1 MKFGEEIFEM
11 TDELRTKILGS
22 IDPMKAVVDHLF
34 SSNERFD
41 WVGIY
46 LLCTDELRL
55 GPFRGPPTP
64 HEVIPLNKGICGAAV
79 TERRTIN
86 LPDVRADDRFIACST
101 STRSEL
107 VVPIWHDGDP
117 IAEIDI
123 DSNTP
128 SAFSPFDEQMVEALA
143 ELIAPLVKEHCD
155 KIIEAKSK

>member
-1 MKFGEEIFEM
+1 VQFGEETFEM
-11 TDELRTKILGS
+11 SDELRNKILGS
-22 IDPMKAVVDHLF
+22 VNPMKAVVDHLF
-34 SSNERFD
+34 SSNEHYD

-55 GPFRGPPTP
+55 GPFKGPPTP

-107 VVPIWHDGDP
+107 VVPIWFEGDP
-117 IAEIDI
+117 IAELDI

-128 SAFSPFDEQMVEALA
+128 SAFSPRDEQMVECLA
-143 ELIAPLVKEHCD
+143 ELIAPMVKEHCD
-155 KIIEAKSK
+155 ELMKDLE

>member
-1 MKFGEEIFEM
+1 MQSG
-11 TDELRTKILGS
+11 DETYELSDEVRNKIMGS
-22 IDPMKAVVDHLF
+22 VNPMKAVVDYLF
-34 SSNERFD
+34 KNDHYD

-64 HEVIPLNKGICGAAV
+64 HDVIPLNKGICGAAV

-107 VVPIWHDGDP
+107 VVPIWHEAEP

-123 DSNTP
+123 DSNVP
-128 SAFSPFDEQMVEALA
+128 SAFSPRDEQMVECLA
-143 ELIAPLVKEHCD
+143 GLIAPFVKKHCD
-155 KIIEAKSK
+155 KLIKTLNE